1 MAKLSDFE
9 RTMTS
14 CNHCGQ
20 CKWILPSRMSGWD
33 FAEICPIYQRHGFD
47 ACSGQGL
54 INIAKER
61 MLGRLEYGDG
71 LEDLIYS
78 CSCCGA
84 CDVNCKSI
92 RDMELLETIYAL
104 REDCA
109 KSGFLPDAHREAA
122 RKIAESHNL
131 HGLPQ
136 VSRFDFLPEG
146 VGDSPLSDTLLFVG
160 CSGSAHPENILSA
173 IKILCRGGVDFRL
186 LREEEWC
193 CGSYLWR
200 SGQTEAAE
208 ELIKRNTDLFKSR
221 GIKRII
227 CVCAECYGAFRA
239 IYPRF
244 CSPDF
249 EILHISE
256 VAAELIE
263 SGAISP
269 RPLDKPL
276 RVTYHD
282 PCSLGRLSEEYV
294 PWEGEIGPYGLHVP
308 EKQWRRGEHGQ
319 YHAPRRIL
327 SAIEGLELV
336 EMPRHM
342 EEAFCCG
349 AGGGVAAANPEMA
362 AWTAGERLRE
372 ARSTGAEMIVS
383 ACPFCQDALSP
394 ADGDAMGYIDLCVLL
409 ADRL

>member
-1 MAKLSDFE
+1 MAKLNDFE

-33 FAEICPIYQRHGFD
+33 FAEICPIYQRLGFD

-71 LEDLIYS
+71 LEDILYS

-84 CDVNCKSI
+84 CDVNCKSV
-92 RDMELLETIYAL
+92 RDMELLDTIYAL

-109 KSGFLPDAHREAA
+109 ESGHLPAPLGEKAALISETHDFNGLSPESRFAFLP
-122 RKIAESHNL
+122 
-131 HGLPQ
+131 
-136 VSRFDFLPEG
+136 
-146 VGDSPLSDTLLFVG
+146 GDIGEDPDSDTLLFLG
-160 CSGSAHPENILSA
+160 CSAATHPENTLAA
-173 IKILCRGGVDFRL
+173 IKILRAGGVSFRT
-186 LREEEWC
+186 LREEECC
-193 CGSYLWR
+193 CGSFLWR
-200 SGQTEAAE
+200 IGETEKARHLIE
-208 ELIKRNTDLFKSR
+208 RNRELFRSR

-244 CSPDF
+244 FAPDF
-249 EILHISE
+249 EVLHISE
-256 VAAELIE
+256 IAAELID
-263 SGAISP
+263 SGAITP
-269 RPLDKPL
+269 RPLEKPL

-282 PCSLGRLSEEYV
+282 PCSLGRLSEPYV
-294 PWEGEIGPYGLHVP
+294 PWEGEIKAYGLHVP

-319 YHAPRRIL
+319 YHAPRKIL
-327 SAIEGLELV
+327 AAIPGLELV
-336 EMPRHM
+336 EMPRYM

-349 AGGGVAAANPEMA
+349 AGGGVAVANPEMA
-362 AWTAGERLRE
+362 AWTADERRRE
-372 ARSTGAEMIVS
+372 ALSTGAEVLVS
-383 ACPFCQDALSP
+383 ACPFCQDALSS
-394 ADGDAMGYIDLCVLL
+394 GGEHTIGYADLCVLL